1 MNRLRTGA
9 HSPAHAHSH
18 PPPPPHAHPRGH
30 RLVRWQRLAL
40 YATGTLL
47 LVTGSVW
54 LAAHYGVGAGAGE
67 LPHPMEAWSL
77 RLHGLAAFAALFM
90 LGVLAAAH
98 VPQGWRLS
106 QRRRWSGQRSS
117 GVLLCVIGALL
128 AASGYALFY
137 FTTEAIRPALGWV
150 HAVVGVAMTVL
161 IAGHRRGT
169 RGARHRVMRAPT
181 DASVRA
187 ILK

>member
-1 MNRLRTGA
+1 MTRPCTTARP
-9 HSPAHAHSH
+9 PAH
-18 PPPPPHAHPRGH
+18 PHPRPHQHAH

-40 YATGTLL
+40 YATGSLL
-47 LVTGSVW
+47 IATGAAW
-54 LAAHYGVGAGAGE
+54 LAVHYSIGAGAGE
-67 LPHPMEAWSL
+67 LPHPLEAWSL

-106 QRRRWSGQRSS
+106 RRRRSAGQRRS

-128 AASGYALFY
+128 AASGYALYY
-137 FTTEAIRPALGWV
+137 FAGEAIRPALGWA
-150 HAVVGVAMTVL
+150 HAFVGVAMAAL
-161 IAGHRRGT
+161 IAGHRRG
-169 RGARHRVMRAPT
+169 ASAVRHRVTRAPVDT
-181 DASVRA
+181 PVHS